1 MTSVRQLWTDMLGG
15 EIRGP
20 DAETVRLLRHKMPA
34 HSSNDAASIILE
46 PGEKRT
52 DFSKRTEDRGKAIVL
67 ACRPTSSNYE
77 HSPGSTSTPTPFR
90 RGIAWDEG
98 DFAEFIHP

>member
-1 MTSVRQLWTDMLGG
+1 MLGG
-15 EIRGP
+15 EIRGL

-46 PGEKRT
+46 PGGKRT
-52 DFSKRTEDRGKAIVL
+52 DFSERTEDRGKAIVL
-67 ACRPTSSNYE
+67 ACRP
-77 HSPGSTSTPTPFR
+77 
-90 RGIAWDEG
+90 G

>member
-15 EIRGP
+15 EIRGL

-46 PGEKRT
+46 PGRKRT
-52 DFSKRTEDRGKAIVL
+52 DFSKRTED
-67 ACRPTSSNYE
+67 
-77 HSPGSTSTPTPFR
+77 
-90 RGIAWDEG
+90 
-98 DFAEFIHP
+98 